1 MKVNEKNRWNHGRH
15 ERVCSHELVPRAALG
30 LLCSFVLKTHS
41 WLHFVVV
48 RYRNVSQCS
57 ANTNKSLHKMLLLFS
72 LLGYFLGRFQ
82 GVDGRCYLT
91 SLGVSW
97 HLRELESRGRVVLRP
112 IFTLMFCF
120 YMWTFWT
127 DLMPCWPP
135 RPTWQN
141 LKCFGCWAEHRTL

>member
-1 MKVNEKNRWNHGRH
+1 MRGTGKTMLGMSTSADMSWFPEP
-15 ERVCSHELVPRAALG
+15 HELVPRAALG

-41 WLHFVVV
+41 WFHFVVV

-57 ANTNKSLHKMLLLFS
+57 ANTNKSLYEMLLLFS

-97 HLRELESRGRVVLRP
+97 HLCELESRGRVVLRP
-112 IFTLMFCF
+112 IFTLMFCS
-120 YMWTFWT
+120 T
-127 DLMPCWPP
+127 C
-135 RPTWQN
+135 
-141 LKCFGCWAEHRTL
+141 EHSGLT